1 MFPGWLALFPFLASN
16 QIKFGAAKRKIRKRP
31 ASKAS
36 PPFPSISIQLNP
48 RTDREANAARVAGS
62 VAPPGFSGTRGGYGG
77 AEWRRGAGGAQRV
90 RLDAHEQLPLLVR
103 PRHLPLRNRRC
114 LVGFVLPFCLGLPEF
129 EFVCCAAVCLLCCVD
144 SHAVIVS
151 SLFDNCDS

>member
-16 QIKFGAAKRKIRKRP
+16 QIKFGAAKRKIRKQP
-31 ASKAS
+31 ASQAS

-48 RTDREANAARVAGS
+48 RTDREANAAGS

-77 AEWRRGAGGAQRV
+77 AERRRGAGGAQRV

-114 LVGFVLPFCLGLPEF
+114 LVCFRFLFALGCRNSSLFAVLRAFYAVPRFSCSNRF
-129 EFVCCAAVCLLCCVD
+129 EFVR
-144 SHAVIVS
+144 
-151 SLFDNCDS
+151 

>member
-16 QIKFGAAKRKIRKRP
+16 QIKFGAAKRKIPKRP
-31 ASKAS
+31 SLS
-36 PPFPSISIQLNP
+36 PFPSIQLNP

-77 AEWRRGAGGAQRV
+77 AERRRGAGGAQRV
-90 RLDAHEQLPLLVR
+90 RPDAHEQLPLLVR
-103 PRHLPLRNRRC
+103 TRHLPLRNRRC
-114 LVGFVLPFCLGLPEF
+114 LGCFVLPFCLGLPEF
-129 EFVCCAAVCLLCCVD
+129 EFVSCAAVCLLCCVD

-151 SLFDNCDS
+151 SLFDSCDS